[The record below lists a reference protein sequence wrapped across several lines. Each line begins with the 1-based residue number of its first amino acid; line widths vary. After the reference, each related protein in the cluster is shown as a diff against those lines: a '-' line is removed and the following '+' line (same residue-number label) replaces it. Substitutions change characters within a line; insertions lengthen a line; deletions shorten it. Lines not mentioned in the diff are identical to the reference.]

1 MMSRVNLWIKEG
13 KGSRII
19 ASSLS
24 RGLRKLRCHRI
35 SFYPVGKEYFMKES
49 SLIHSLYLA
58 SAAIVPRF
66 PERPVRGQGAGKVD
80 TLQRAKVI
88 CRRSAFI
95 VFVALLLTVQPFLEN
110 HVSAQEKTVDDEK
123 IEKLE
128 QLIKAQQQQLE
139 SLQQQLNELKQTAA
153 DAQIEHENTRKTIK
167 KVAEDMK
174 SRVDTSSTARIA
186 LDQPPGDKDVTSG
199 GGERMRLSINGFVNR
214 AVNIVD
220 DGKDTDAYFV
230 DIDDAESRVNF
241 VGTARASDD
250 LTLGTRIELAIAP
263 NKSGNVSQ
271 VDQEVDNIFEQR
283 WTEVSLLSKRFGKLS
298 LGKGNVGAFGTTSV
312 DLSRTGVI
320 SYSSIIDTAGGML
333 FRQTSDDE
341 LTDVRIGDAFS
352 NFDGLLR
359 KNRLRYDTPTFYGFH
374 LSGSAFSDRRYDGA
388 LWWGGQGYG
397 FKAAAGAGITE
408 PNEDDAGLQYGGSF
422 SVLHEDTGLNVTLS
436 SGKLERDDQ
445 SDPYNFYGKIG
456 WLRNFFPFGWTAL
469 GVDYTRSVNLPTE
482 NDDSYSI
489 GVAAVQSFE
498 KYGTEVYLLY
508 RLHSLDR
515 DVEPSV
521 HDINV
526 VSIGTRVKF

>member
-1 MMSRVNLWIKEG
+1 MKTI
-13 KGSRII
+13 
-19 ASSLS
+19 SL
-24 RGLRKLRCHRI
+24 I
-35 SFYPVGKEYFMKES
+35 SF
-49 SLIHSLYLA
+49 
-58 SAAIVPRF
+58 IV
-66 PERPVRGQGAGKVD
+66 
-80 TLQRAKVI
+80 
-88 CRRSAFI
+88 
-95 VFVALLLTVQPFLEN
+95 LLLT
-110 HVSAQEKTVDDEK
+110 AQVLFASSVAAEEGSVDAKT
-123 IEKLE
+123 IERLE

-139 SLQQQLNELKQTAA
+139 SLQQQLNELKQTAV
-153 DAQIEHENTRKTIK
+153 DAKIEHENTRKTIK
-167 KVAEDMK
+167 KVADDMEN
-174 SRVDTSSTARIA
+174 RVDTSATARIA

-241 VGTARASDD
+241 VGTARATDD

-271 VDQEVDNIFEQR
+271 VNQEVDNIFEQR
-283 WTEVSLLSKRFGKLS
+283 WTEVSLLSKSFGKLS

-333 FRQTSDDE
+333 FRQTSDDT
-341 LTDVRIGDAFS
+341 LTDVRIGDAFN

-408 PNEDDAGLQYGGSF
+408 PSEDDAGLQYGGSF
-422 SVLHEDTGLNVTLS
+422 SILHEDTGLNFTLS

-445 SDPYNFYGKIG
+445 SDPYNVYGKLG
-456 WLRNFFPFGWTAL
+456 WLTNPFSFGWTAFAF
-469 GVDYTRSVNLPTE
+469 DYTRSMNLPTE

-489 GVAAVQSFE
+489 GSAVVQAFE
-498 KYGTEVYLLY
+498 KYGTELYAVY

-521 HDINV
+521 HDISV
-526 VSIGTRVKF
+526 LSIGTRVKF